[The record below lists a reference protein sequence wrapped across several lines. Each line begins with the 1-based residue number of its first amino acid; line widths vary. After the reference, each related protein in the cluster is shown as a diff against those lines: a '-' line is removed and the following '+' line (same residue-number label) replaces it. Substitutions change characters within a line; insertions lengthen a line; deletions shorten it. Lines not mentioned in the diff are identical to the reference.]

1 MILDRVTMTGADD
14 SVDPD
19 QLVQISKCF
28 PFVEWG
34 VLFSGKK
41 QGGPRYPSST
51 WQNELWKAASQGL
64 QLSAHLCGRWVRD
77 LVLKATPSWW
87 TEHGDF
93 TKAFARVQLNFHG
106 EYHKAALGFVQ
117 TLREHPHD
125 YIFQHD
131 GVNDGLISSFT
142 RKDHLKVFPLF
153 DRSGGAGLSPKEWPR
168 PIWHYSGYA
177 GGLGPDN
184 LREELDRILQVARGH
199 RIWIDMETKIRSND
213 DKMFDLDKVVR
224 CLELVAPL
232 VKHGE
237 A

>member
-19 QLVQISKCF
+19 QLVRISKRF

-34 VLFSGKK
+34 ILFSGKR
-41 QGGPRYPSST
+41 QGGPRYPSPE
-51 WQNELWKAASQGL
+51 WQRELLKVASQGL

-77 LVLKATPSWW
+77 LVLKADPSWW
-87 TEHGDF
+87 REHDDF

-106 EYHKAALGFVQ
+106 EYHKAALEFVQ
-117 TLREHPHD
+117 TLREHPHE

-131 GVNDGLISSFT
+131 GVNDSLISTFT
-142 RKDHLKVFPLF
+142 HKDHLKVFPLF
-153 DRSGGAGLSPKEWPR
+153 DRSGGAGVSPKEWPR

-184 LREELDRILQVARGH
+184 LEQELARIQEVTDGH
-199 RIWIDMETKIRSND
+199 RIWIDMETKIRSDQDRVFN
-213 DKMFDLDKVVR
+213 LDKVVQ
-224 CLELVAPL
+224 CLEIAVPW
-232 VKHGE
+232 VKQGE
-237 A
+237 R